1 MPRFPW
7 ALASVRF
14 TRALVLLPSAPTA
27 TMGIIRTLAHRMV
40 ITGQTGSQAA
50 CLSAP
55 ALGITVTGDA
65 ATMAA
70 ATTDEAGMVAPAM
83 AIDPDMVTGRA
94 MVMAGRV
101 TGTGIGLYLG
111 VDIAELPEAATTV
124 VMRVAGITATL
135 PEASMAVAAFTVA
148 VEDSTAVAE
157 AMAAVATGN

>member
-1 MPRFPW
+1 
-7 ALASVRF
+7 
-14 TRALVLLPSAPTA
+14 
-27 TMGIIRTLAHRMV
+27 
-40 ITGQTGSQAA
+40 
-50 CLSAP
+50 
-55 ALGITVTGDA
+55 
-65 ATMAA
+65 MAA

-101 TGTGIGLYLG
+101 TGTGIGLYLR

-124 VMRVAGITATL
+124 DMRVAGITATL

>member
-40 ITGQTGSQAA
+40 ITGQTGTQAA

-83 AIDPDMVTGRA
+83 ATGRA